1 MDNSFASSARV
12 QLALHGY
19 PQVLIDGRPAPL
31 KLKRGLALL
40 AYLSQR
46 AQPVGRDALAA
57 LLWPDAPAGLGRGR
71 LRRLVHELHDAL
83 GAGLVDGDPDTLR
96 LAAGVGTDLQR
107 TRKAIGAADVA
118 ALPVLGDARATG
130 LLEGFTLDSEA
141 FEDWLEAERRSL
153 RAAMARALETAID
166 AALTANDTDAAER
179 GGEALLRLEP
189 LAEAGLIAL
198 LAARAARGDA
208 AGVENAYCDGAQRW
222 REEFGSRPSARV
234 EAAYAAAV
242 ERLHGGA
249 ERPEIRFAPTAHGEV
264 AYASWGG
271 DGESEEAIVVMW
283 GLMTNIEVGLDE
295 PRVRALL
302 GRLAQRH
309 RIVMIDRRGMGLS
322 ERVGVAATAASA
334 NEDVCAVLDHLG
346 LARAWLFGSSVGG
359 TMAIDVA
366 LRRPDRVSGLLLY
379 GTSASGRWSPET
391 PWALHPRVLEAW
403 LERLCDP
410 AHYDEGLRR
419 FAPSA
424 ADDPQVR
431 AWYVR
436 LLHNAA
442 SRLGVRE
449 LLRAF
454 HALDLSPRLGA
465 VRVPTLVMQREGD
478 RVVPLAAGEHV
489 ARGIPG
495 AELARL
501 PGEDH
506 FLWHGDSDAVARAV
520 EGFVAQHAGVR
531 WTQARAA

>member
-1 MDNSFASSARV
+1 MDSFASSPRV
-12 QLALHGY
+12 RLAMHAY
-19 PQVLIDGRPAPL
+19 PEVSIGGRPAPL

-40 AYLSQR
+40 AYLSVRDQR
-46 AQPVGRDALAA
+46 VGRDALAA
-57 LLWPDAPAGLGRGR
+57 LLWPDAPAGLGRAR
-71 LRRLVHELHDAL
+71 LRRLVHEVHCVLGPGLLDGDADAL
-83 GAGLVDGDPDTLR
+83 WL
-96 LAAGVGTDLQR
+96 
-107 TRKAIGAADVA
+107 AADVTSDLQDTRA
-118 ALPVLGDARATG
+118 AIRSAAVDGLSRARVAG
-130 LLEGFTLDSEA
+130 LLEGFSLDSDA
-141 FEDWLEAERRSL
+141 FEDWLDAERRAW
-153 RAAMARALETAID
+153 RAAVAQALERAVG
-166 AALTANDTDAAER
+166 AALAAHDTDAAER
-179 GGEALLRLEP
+179 AGEALLRLEP
-189 LAEAGLIAL
+189 LAEAGLIAQL
-198 LAARAARGDA
+198 GARAARGDA
-208 AGVENAYCDGAQRW
+208 AGVESAYLDGAQRW
-222 REEFGSRPSARV
+222 RDEFGSRPSARI
-234 EAAYAAAV
+234 EAAYAAAL
-242 ERLHGGA
+242 ECLHGGA

-264 AYASWGG
+264 AYASWGEG
-271 DGESEEAIVVMW
+271 DEAIIVMW

-302 GRLAQRH
+302 GRLALRH
-309 RIVMIDRRGMGLS
+309 RVVMIDRRGMGLS
-322 ERVGVAATAASA
+322 ERVGVAPTAASA

-366 LRRPDRVSGLLLY
+366 LRRPDRVAGLLLY

-391 PWALHPRVLEAW
+391 PWALHPRVMEAW

-436 LLHNAA
+436 LLRNAA

-454 HALDLSPRLGA
+454 HAMDLGPRLPA

-478 RVVPLAAGEHV
+478 RVVPLAAGEQI

-495 AELARL
+495 AQLARL
-501 PGEDH
+501 QGEDH
-506 FLWHGDSDAVARAV
+506 FLWHGDSDAVVAAV
-520 EGFVAQHAGVR
+520 EGFVAQHASAR
-531 WTQARAA
+531 WAVARAA

>member
-1 MDNSFASSARV
+1 MDHSFASSPRV
-12 QLALHGY
+12 RLDLHAY
-19 PQVLIDGRPAPL
+19 PQVSIDGRPVPL

-40 AYLSQR
+40 AYLSLCGR
-46 AQPVGRDALAA
+46 RVGRDALAA

-71 LRRLVHELHDAL
+71 LRRVVHELHAL
-83 GAGLVDGDPDTLR
+83 LGQGVIDGDPDALW
-96 LAAGVGTDLQR
+96 LGAGVASDLQR
-107 TRKAIGAADVA
+107 TRAAIASAHAA
-118 ALPVLGDARATG
+118 ALAAPHAAS
-130 LLEGFTLDSEA
+130 LLDGFTLDSDA
-141 FEDWLEAERRSL
+141 FEDWLDAERRRW
-153 RAAMARALETAID
+153 RADVARALGQAVD
-166 AALTANDTDAAER
+166 AALAARDIGAAEHA
-179 GGEALLRLEP
+179 GEALLRLDP
-189 LAEAGLIAL
+189 LAEAGLIAQ

-208 AGVENAYCDGAQRW
+208 AGVESAYCDGAQRW

-234 EAAYAAAV
+234 EAAYAAAR
-242 ERLHGGA
+242 ERLQGTLSG
-249 ERPEIRFAPTAHGEV
+249 PEIRFAPTAHGEV
-264 AYASWGG
+264 AYASWGEG
-271 DGESEEAIVVMW
+271 DEAIVVMW

-295 PRVRALL
+295 PRVRAVLD
-302 GRLAQRH
+302 RLAERH
-309 RIVMIDRRGMGLS
+309 RVVMIDRRGMGLS
-322 ERVGVAATAASA
+322 ERVGVLPTAASA

-346 LARAWLFGSSVGG
+346 LDRAWLFGSSVGG

-366 LRRPDRVSGLLLY
+366 LRRPDRVAGLLLY

-391 PWALHPRVLEAW
+391 PWALHPRVMEAW

-436 LLHNAA
+436 LLRNAA

-478 RVVPLAAGEHV
+478 RVVPLAAGEQL
-489 ARGIPG
+489 ARGIPR
-495 AELARL
+495 AQFARL
-501 PGEDH
+501 QGEDH
-506 FLWHGDSDAVARAV
+506 FLWHGDSDAVAQAV
-520 EGFVAQHAGVR
+520 DAFVGRH
-531 WTQARAA
+531 ARACGVEALAA

>member
-1 MDNSFASSARV
+1 MDSLASSPHVR
-12 QLALHGY
+12 LALHAY
-19 PQVLIDGRPAPL
+19 PEVSIDGRPAPL

-40 AYLSQR
+40 AYLSVRSQR
-46 AQPVGRDALAA
+46 VGRDTLAA
-57 LLWPDAPAGLGRGR
+57 LLWPDALAGLGRAR
-71 LRRLVHELHDAL
+71 LRRLVHEVHCVLGPSLLDGDADAL
-83 GAGLVDGDPDTLR
+83 WL
-96 LAAGVGTDLQR
+96 
-107 TRKAIGAADVA
+107 AADVA
-118 ALPVLGDARATG
+118 SDLQDTRAAIAANDVAGLSQARADG
-130 LLEGFTLDSEA
+130 LLEGFSLDSDV
-141 FEDWLEAERRSL
+141 FEDWLDTERRAW
-153 RAAMARALETAID
+153 RAAVAQALERAVD
-166 AALTANDTDAAER
+166 AALAAHDTDAAER
-179 GGEALLRLEP
+179 AGEALLRLEP
-189 LAEAGLIAL
+189 LAEAGLIAQL
-198 LAARAARGDA
+198 GARAARGDA
-208 AGVENAYCDGAQRW
+208 AGVESAYLDGAQRW
-222 REEFGSRPSARV
+222 RDEFGSRPSARI
-234 EAAYAAAV
+234 EAAYAAAL
-242 ERLHGGA
+242 ERLNGSA

-264 AYASWGG
+264 AYAGWGEG
-271 DGESEEAIVVMW
+271 DEAVVVMW

-309 RIVMIDRRGMGLS
+309 RVVMIDRRGMGLS
-322 ERVGVAATAASA
+322 ERVGVAPTAASA

-366 LRRPDRVSGLLLY
+366 LRRPDRVAGLLLY

-391 PWALHPRVLEAW
+391 PWALHPRVMEAW

-436 LLHNAA
+436 LLRNAA

-454 HALDLSPRLGA
+454 HALDLGPRLGA

-478 RVVPLAAGEHV
+478 RVVPLAAGEQL

-495 AELARL
+495 AQLARL
-501 PGEDH
+501 QGEDH

-520 EGFVAQHAGVR
+520 EGFVGRHVR
-531 WTQARAA
+531 ASAVEALAA

>member
-1 MDNSFASSARV
+1 MDSLASSPRV
-12 QLALHGY
+12 RLALHAY
-19 PQVLIDGRPAPL
+19 PQVLINGRPAAL

-40 AYLSQR
+40 AYLGLCGQR
-46 AQPVGRDALAA
+46 VGRDKLVA

-71 LRRLVHELHDAL
+71 LRRLVHELHGVL
-83 GAGLVDGDPDTLR
+83 GRGLLDGDPDALG
-96 LAAGVGTDLQR
+96 LAAGVASDLQD
-107 TRKAIGAADVA
+107 TRGAIAAGDAA
-118 ALPVLGDARATG
+118 ALAAPHAMG
-130 LLEGFTLDSEA
+130 LLEGFALDSDA
-141 FEDWLEAERRSL
+141 FEDWLDGERRAW
-153 RAAMARALETAID
+153 RVAVARALERAVD
-166 AALTANDTDAAER
+166 AALAAQDTDAAER
-179 GGEALLRLEP
+179 AGEALLRLEP
-189 LAEAGLIAL
+189 LAEAGLIAQL
-198 LAARAARGDA
+198 SARASRGDA
-208 AGVENAYCDGAQRW
+208 AGVESAYCNGAQRW
-222 REEFGSRPSARV
+222 RDEFGTRPSARI
-234 EAAYAAAV
+234 EAAYATALD
-242 ERLHGGA
+242 RLHGA
-249 ERPEIRFAPTAHGEV
+249 DERPEIRFAPTAHGEV
-264 AYASWGG
+264 AYASWGQ
-271 DGESEEAIVVMW
+271 GEETLVVMW

-295 PRVRALL
+295 PRVRAVL

-322 ERVGVAATAASA
+322 ERVGVLPTAASA

-366 LRRPDRVSGLLLY
+366 LRRPDRVAGLLLY

-436 LLHNAA
+436 LLRNAA

-454 HALDLSPRLGA
+454 HALDLSPRLAA
-465 VRVPTLVMQREGD
+465 VRVPTLVLQREDD
-478 RVVPLAAGEHV
+478 RVVPRAAGEQI

-495 AELARL
+495 AQLARL

-506 FLWHGDSDAVARAV
+506 FLWHGDSDAVLAAV
-520 EGFVAQHAGVR
+520 EGFVARHAAAR
-531 WTQARAA
+531 WREARAA

>member
-1 MDNSFASSARV
+1 MDSLASSPRV
-12 QLALHGY
+12 RLALHAY
-19 PQVLIDGRPAPL
+19 PEVVIDGRAVPL

-40 AYLSQR
+40 AYLGLRGQR
-46 AQPVGRDALAA
+46 IGRDPLVA

-71 LRRLVHELHDAL
+71 LRRLVHELHAVL
-83 GAGLVDGDPDTLR
+83 GRRLVDGDADALW
-96 LAAGVGTDLQR
+96 LAAGVASDVQD
-107 TRKAIGAADVA
+107 TRAAILAADASALATPEA
-118 ALPVLGDARATG
+118 AG
-130 LLEGFTLDSEA
+130 LLEGFSIDSDA
-141 FEDWLEAERRSL
+141 FEDWLDGERRAW
-153 RAAMARALETAID
+153 RAAVARALERAVD
-166 AALTANDTDAAER
+166 AALAAQDSVAAER
-179 GGEALLRLEP
+179 AGEALLHLEP
-189 LAEAGLIAL
+189 LAETGLIAQ

-208 AGVENAYCDGAQRW
+208 AGVEAAYCEGAQRW
-222 REEFGSRPSARV
+222 RDEFGSRPSARI
-234 EAAYAAAV
+234 EAAYAAA
-242 ERLHGGA
+242 LQALNGHA

-264 AYASWGG
+264 AYASWGEG
-271 DGESEEAIVVMW
+271 DDTLVVMW

-295 PRVRALL
+295 PRVRAVL

-322 ERVGVAATAASA
+322 ERVGVAPTAASA

-346 LARAWLFGSSVGG
+346 LDRAWLFGSSVGG

-366 LRRPDRVSGLLLY
+366 LRRPDRVAGLLLY

-391 PWALHPRVLEAW
+391 PWALHPRVMEAW

-410 AHYDEGLRR
+410 DHYDEGLRR
-419 FAPSA
+419 FAPSV

-436 LLHNAA
+436 LLRNAA

-454 HALDLSPRLGA
+454 HAMDLGPRLGA

-478 RVVPLAAGEHV
+478 RVVPLAAGEQI

-495 AELARL
+495 AQLARL

-506 FLWHGDSDAVARAV
+506 FLWHGDSDAVLAAV
-520 EGFVAQHAGVR
+520 EGFVARHAGAR
-531 WTQARAA
+531 WREARAA